1 LKRRVTR
8 ASFFGRDRLE
18 YKIQRIDRAVRT
30 SDERLKRQ

>member
-1 LKRRVTR
+1 MEEARDPRL
-8 ASFFGRDRLE
+8 FFGRDRLE